1 MRAAGEDRQV
11 GRAAGRDPVPGRATV
26 TAAHS
31 FLSRP
36 NSRSTALQAGEP
48 WALRREDVD
57 ALGGVVHVRQT
68 VKRDVAGR
76 ETVDMYDARSARRR
90 TARPGRSACRAGCA
104 TCWLRSRHSPL
115 PAQARSTRVF
125 HTASGMSVY
134 HTVFMRRAFG
144 PAEAALPS

>member
-76 ETVDMYDARSARRR
+76 ETVDM
-90 TARPGRSACRAGCA
+90 
-104 TCWLRSRHSPL
+104 
-115 PAQARSTRVF
+115 
-125 HTASGMSVY
+125 
-134 HTVFMRRAFG
+134 
-144 PAEAALPS
+144 